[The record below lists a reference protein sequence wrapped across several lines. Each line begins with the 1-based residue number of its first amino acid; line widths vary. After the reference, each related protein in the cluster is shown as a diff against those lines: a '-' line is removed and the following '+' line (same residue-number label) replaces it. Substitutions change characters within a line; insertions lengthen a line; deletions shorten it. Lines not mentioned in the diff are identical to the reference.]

1 MDVLVDRKTL
11 HATILT
17 FRIGSLDDLPKW
29 QKIVKSVNLKKAK
42 VYMKGVDIFPVKKNY
57 TRVVYLNINGL
68 DDIIDTIISKA
79 IQENLVK

>member
-11 HATILT
+11 HVTILT